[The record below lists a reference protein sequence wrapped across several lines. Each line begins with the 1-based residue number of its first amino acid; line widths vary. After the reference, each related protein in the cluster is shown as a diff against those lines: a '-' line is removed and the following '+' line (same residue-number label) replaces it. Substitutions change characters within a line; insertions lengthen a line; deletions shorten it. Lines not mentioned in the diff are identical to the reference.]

1 MADIEEEVKEQK
13 LAEIMQEALMKNSYV
28 KFLGIEFMEFR
39 CKHTVARIPYK
50 EQLLNPYGMLHGGS
64 LYSAADIV
72 AGAAACLGGHYV
84 TTVSGS
90 LNFMLPAD
98 HTEYVCCEADQLRLG
113 KHLAV
118 YEVKLKNDQGT
129 VLDSGEF
136 TFFIT
141 EHDVV

>member
-72 AGAAACLGGHYV
+72 AGEDI
-84 TTVSGS
+84 
-90 LNFMLPAD
+90 MLQPF
-98 HTEYVCCEADQLRLG
+98 
-113 KHLAV
+113 
-118 YEVKLKNDQGT
+118 QGAST
-129 VLDSGEF
+129 LCFRQIIRSMF
-136 TFFIT
+136 TAKQIS
-141 EHDVV
+141 

>member
-72 AGAAACLGGHYV
+72 AGGLPV
-84 TTVSGS
+84 WEDI
-90 LNFMLPAD
+90 MLQPF
-98 HTEYVCCEADQLRLG
+98 
-113 KHLAV
+113 
-118 YEVKLKNDQGT
+118 QGAST
-129 VLDSGEF
+129 LCFRQIIRSMF
-136 TFFIT
+136 TAKQIS
-141 EHDVV
+141 

>member
-72 AGAAACLGGHYV
+72 
-84 TTVSGS
+84 
-90 LNFMLPAD
+90 P
-98 HTEYVCCEADQLRLG
+98 EA
-113 KHLAV
+113 
-118 YEVKLKNDQGT
+118 
-129 VLDSGEF
+129 
-136 TFFIT
+136 
-141 EHDVV
+141 